1 MQSNN
6 GGRFIFLLLLLQIV
20 VNILHSVTAFPFLH
34 YGMYSESFERKKT
47 TVYEV
52 WVNGKQLPPKDFPV
66 LTWDML
72 HIPLASREK
81 MTATHDFAFDKN
93 AIESD
98 MSKAGLANVFNV
110 IKPNLDN
117 AAISDSSF
125 AAWYQ
130 SYLQRIL
137 HYPVNT
143 LTIVKSEYICNDG
156 NYVLLK
162 REPWL
167 QLN

>member
-1 MQSNN
+1 
-6 GGRFIFLLLLLQIV
+6 
-20 VNILHSVTAFPFLH
+20 
-34 YGMYSESFERKKT
+34 
-47 TVYEV
+47 
-52 WVNGKQLPPKDFPV
+52 
-66 LTWDML
+66 
-72 HIPLASREK
+72 
-81 MTATHDFAFDKN
+81 
-93 AIESD
+93 